1 MVLLMQMASNT
12 KYSKGMMSGP
22 YNPRPRLIDPKLV
35 PAARKG
41 LSAPW
46 AVFSLYICLPSFIS
60 FYLSVPTP
68 GSARSHRHSLARACT
83 HMYIRSCICSV
94 EIVWLPMPTTFSR
107 GFASHI
113 GGVDHEHTQ

>member
-1 MVLLMQMASNT
+1 MSVNVFLAVWVCMVLLMQMASNT

-60 FYLSVPTP
+60 FYLSVPIP
-68 GSARSHRHSLARACT
+68 GPALG
-83 HMYIRSCICSV
+83 
-94 EIVWLPMPTTFSR
+94 LPM
-107 GFASHI
+107 
-113 GGVDHEHTQ
+113 HTRSFICRTRCCRYL